1 MTSSYTVR
9 RSDPGVATGY
19 EDESKRASS
28 SSSRRAKRKSPAYKP
43 SSSSS
48 PISSRPS
55 PEGEE
60 RGLESHLSSTSASFA
75 DSTARRR
82 RPISIASSEGA
93 GSGGKS
99 LRLARAPTT
108 TRAGARAW
116 GGASPLRP
124 PSCSRART
132 TAQVSSSPRARAQ
145 PARQGRCRPSMR
157 AVPNPRANAP
167 ARVPTSS
174 QGRHHQRAPR
184 DEALQPAQE
193 DLRCTRIRDRL
204 LAQTTFDLCVNG
216 ASDLRRV
223 ARPPASS
230 DQHAAGEKRAARGR
244 G

>member
-99 LRLARAPTT
+99 LRLARRAALRFPASRAVSDVNGRPSGGCRRVGVGASSAFAAAFTASHAALSQPAFWSVSALPDRRRT
-108 TRAGARAW
+108 TRR
-116 GGASPLRP
+116 S
-124 PSCSRART
+124 
-132 TAQVSSSPRARAQ
+132 
-145 PARQGRCRPSMR
+145 
-157 AVPNPRANAP
+157 
-167 ARVPTSS
+167 
-174 QGRHHQRAPR
+174 
-184 DEALQPAQE
+184 
-193 DLRCTRIRDRL
+193 
-204 LAQTTFDLCVNG
+204 
-216 ASDLRRV
+216 
-223 ARPPASS
+223 
-230 DQHAAGEKRAARGR
+230 
-244 G
+244 